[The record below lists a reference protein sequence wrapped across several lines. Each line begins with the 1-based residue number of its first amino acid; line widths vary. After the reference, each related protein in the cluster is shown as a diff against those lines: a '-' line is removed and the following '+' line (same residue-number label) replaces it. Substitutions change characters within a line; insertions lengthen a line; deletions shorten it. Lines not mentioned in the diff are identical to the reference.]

1 MIKLKIN
8 EFEVLYMVSAQV
20 TQPFADMEYQ
30 LLHVQILKLVNLYYD
45 QLCNKMFCFF
55 FQCDTYNE

>member
-1 MIKLKIN
+1 MYFFSIQQITLLKYQLGHVIKLKIN

-30 LLHVQILKLVNLYYD
+30 LLHVKY
-45 QLCNKMFCFF
+45 
-55 FQCDTYNE
+55 